1 MKKIIAGALCAAL
14 CAGAKLAYAAEFSEV
29 PTVDYVNGTVTIKVP
44 TDGKKSVASVLIL
57 NPGKKVSDI
66 GADGAAI
73 QNQRN
78 VEVKDGIVE
87 YTFKIHNGTMGDYSV
102 YVDGEAAY
110 TTIGEDKLYGFFYAD
125 SAAREGIINAMTEAA
140 KKETADDMITCLE
153 DENTQKVLGITAFTP
168 YIESK
173 DKNGIAANL
182 CTLIANQKFE
192 NQKIEEMTDKDK
204 AMAALQT
211 VVKQAYILQAYQN
224 SQKTIVFSAD
234 GGFNY
239 DAELGISGIDK
250 TYSVTLIDTYSNYIS
265 EAGKSAIRESLLGKE
280 YKNTDEFSRELMK
293 QIALIGAVN
302 GKDTG
307 YAHAEKIL
315 TADNMKVL
323 GLTGTPSAAVAMHVA
338 GYTSPFASIE
348 ALQTAIN
355 STPTSGGGDN
365 KHYSS
370 GGGGGGSSSGE
381 KTYYPDMSN
390 VTNQTQST
398 SGFSDIDG
406 YAWAKEAI
414 TALSQKGI
422 VNGVSSDKF
431 APESLVTREQFIKLL
446 TSALGLSGTATDR
459 FSDVSPDAWYAP
471 YVGAA
476 VENNLVS
483 GISETEFGIGKY
495 ITRQDIMTILF
506 RTLDN
511 PEAAEPAFADNAD
524 IADYAY
530 EAVGTLSKLKIVN
543 GYSDNTVRPR
553 NTCTRAEAAVII
565 HNYMN
570 TVK

>member
-1 MKKIIAGALCAAL
+1 M
-14 CAGAKLAYAAEFSEV
+14 
-29 PTVDYVNGTVTIKVP
+29 NGTVTIKVP

-57 NPGKKVSDI
+57 NPNKKVEDI
-66 GADGAAI
+66 GTDGAAI

-87 YTFKIHNGTMGDYSV
+87 YTFKMHNGDMGDYSV

-110 TTIGEDKLYGFFYAD
+110 IMIGEDKSYGFFYAD
-125 SAAREGIINAMTEAA
+125 SKAREGIIAAMTEAA
-140 KKETADDMITCLE
+140 KKEITDDMITCLK
-153 DENTQKVLGITAFTP
+153 DENTQKVLGITTFTP

-173 DKNGIAANL
+173 DKTGIAANL

-211 VVKQAYILQAYQN
+211 VVKQAYILQAYKN
-224 SQKTIVFSAD
+224 SQKSIVFSAD

-250 TYSVTLIDTYSNYIS
+250 TYSVTLIDTYNNYIS

-280 YKNTDEFSRELMK
+280 YKDADEFSRELMK

-307 YAHAEKIL
+307 YAHTEKIL
-315 TADNMKVL
+315 TAENMKVL

-338 GYTSPFASIE
+338 SYTSPFASIE

-370 GGGGGGSSSGE
+370 GGNSGSSSGE

-390 VTNQTQST
+390 GTNQTQST

-406 YAWAKEAI
+406 YEWAKEAI
-414 TALSQKGI
+414 TALSQNGI

-431 APESLVTREQFIKLL
+431 APESRVTREQFIKML

-530 EAVGTLSKLKIVN
+530 TAVGTLSKMKIVN

-565 HNYMN
+565 YNYVN
-570 TVK
+570 TVQ